1 MVQVDGEDLLR
12 ALKRFKSLAKQDL
25 LASELTPDPVYWK
38 THAEARRTVYN
49 RLINLIESS
58 GSEKACVCA
67 FDTYEGLQ
75 ETKETGEQQG
85 LKQAIELFFQIIG
98 ISPEKLKR
106 MRENKVK
113 SKDIADDSAFGCEYQ
128 LI

>member
-1 MVQVDGEDLLR
+1 MVHVDGEDLLR

-25 LASELTPDPVYWK
+25 LRSELTPDPAFWQ

-58 GSEKACVCA
+58 NVKKACVYA
-67 FDTYEGLQ
+67 FDIYEGLQ
-75 ETKETGEQQG
+75 LSSETEGTGEQEG
-85 LKQAIELFFQIIG
+85 SKQAIELFFQIIG

-106 MRENKVK
+106 LRENKVK
-113 SKDIADDSAFGCEYQ
+113 SKDIADLVVNIS
-128 LI
+128 